1 VYGYAVS
8 LEASLSGKLA
18 NLIFLV
24 LLSLESTTGKKST
37 AESAEVISVSSD
49 IFLFAIVIVD

>member
-1 VYGYAVS
+1 MYGYILF

-24 LLSLESTTGKKST
+24 LLSLESTTGEKSV
-37 AESAEVISVSSD
+37 ADSAEVSSVSSD
-49 IFLFAIVIVD
+49 IFLFAIVVLN